1 MCTYKLSYLGAS
13 LLVSVYISY
22 MHIHK
27 NIYMGMIDGVGVS
40 YSVRLELGSL
50 TFYNVWKYFLILYN
64 TFQCLPITLFLVIF
78 NYGRVE

>member
-1 MCTYKLSYLGAS
+1 MCTYKLSYLRAS

-27 NIYMGMIDGVGVS
+27 NIYMGMIDGVS

-50 TFYNVWKYFLILYN
+50 TFYNAWKYF
-64 TFQCLPITLFLVIF
+64 PIPSNAYL
-78 NYGRVE
+78 